1 MQLPDLKEL
10 DQLFH
15 NTQSNESLKSGYACF
30 TCDSYRG
37 VGAFC
42 FCDDLEGW
50 KDLYPAII
58 FIEAL
63 LDQDYE
69 IYDAEDLEKLKA
81 IYFKYQ
87 NADWTEA
94 DFDTFRSDLSGV
106 LLSYNI
112 EFLGKTSLLLTNNSD
127 DDFIERLHKQFKGIP
142 KENEIKIKTYKTKN
156 TSKHV
161 FAGM

>member
-15 NTQSNESLKSGYACF
+15 NTQSNESLKNGYACF

-42 FCDDLEGW
+42 FCDNLEEW
-50 KDLYPAII
+50 KTLYPAII

-106 LLSYNI
+106 VYYYEISFLSKISQLLEPNTDDSFI
-112 EFLGKTSLLLTNNSD
+112 DRLQKSFGSD
-127 DDFIERLHKQFKGIP
+127 PKKNEDDFLLFLDGYT
-142 KENEIKIKTYKTKN
+142 N
-156 TSKHV
+156 
-161 FAGM
+161 